1 MPDELIEIVGQYVI
15 GTDQA
20 GLREWCQ
27 ATSTCTRLWKM
38 DLPGSASSCHLDLD
52 NNIRGKYRVDAA
64 YLCHA
69 CKPDFML
76 NRAGAPWVMERI
88 QTVRNLS
95 IKGDEDQMVR
105 LDAEVLYQI
114 TKSIIRLSGSFKN
127 LATLVGSS
135 HAYMDTVPVRLS
147 GGPLQSLLRVHPS
160 NESAQCV
167 WSQSISGMVALCRP
181 FKFVRVILSPSIMSG
196 TIEQAQGTGTFAA
209 GYWLCFSVPH
219 G

>member
-1 MPDELIEIVGQYVI
+1 
-15 GTDQA
+15 
-20 GLREWCQ
+20 
-27 ATSTCTRLWKM
+27 M

-52 NNIRGKYRVDAA
+52 NDIRGKYRVDAA
-64 YLCHA
+64 YLDKAVCHA

-114 TKSIIRLSGSFKN
+114 TKSMIRLSGSFKN

-135 HAYMDTVPVRLS
+135 HAYMGTVPVRLS
-147 GGPLQSLLRVHPS
+147 GGPLQSLLRVHTS
-160 NESAQCV
+160 HESAQCV

-181 FKFVRVILSPSIMSG
+181 FKFVRVILSPSING
-196 TIEQAQGTGTFAA
+196 GKIEQAQGTGTFAA
-209 GYWLCFSVPH
+209 GYWLYFSVPH